1 MSSNKTLTYWNNLAI
16 RSWRNDSC
24 RCSFMLNVTCLNKS
38 SILAHFWWFVRGTKI
53 RRSVKVAW
61 IRILSLRKIET
72 DLSMEHSLVSKFNA
86 TVTKLFWPS
95 SVLLASA
102 AVRRDFFRF
111 STFTVSIHWMSINNV
126 GHEEINLAFD
136 VFARVWNINELC
148 KLVFGLLIYWY
159 LCSLELIL
167 VEDNLPEV
175 LFLCL
180 TNFCH
185 LRLFYSPLRQ
195 ALKNELDPSWTL
207 L

>member
-1 MSSNKTLTYWNNLAI
+1 MCLWIIETIKLTIQNWLTTSNSKILLFTRVTLMRSYKTLTYWNNLAI

-24 RCSFMLNVTCLNKS
+24 RCSLMLNVTCLNKS
-38 SILAHFWWFVRGTKI
+38 NILAHFWWFVKGTKI

-136 VFARVWNINELC
+136 VFERVWNKNELC
-148 KLVFGLLIYWY
+148 KRVFGLLMDIDT
-159 LCSLELIL
+159 C
-167 VEDNLPEV
+167 V
-175 LFLCL
+175 
-180 TNFCH
+180 H
-185 LRLFYSPLRQ
+185 L
-195 ALKNELDPSWTL
+195 NW
-207 L
+207 